1 MRGYMQ
7 YYMMDLINSMG
18 AGGGLA
24 TEIFHGQTEVITAGA
39 SVQLQATPQKLR
51 GGIWFFVKAFNV
63 YIGTTD
69 VKPTDITAIKLV
81 SGSPIFLE
89 GGELSEYWV
98 DSDKDNA
105 KVSWLGW

>member
-7 YYMMDLINSMG
+7 YYMMDLVNTMSRE
-18 AGGGLA
+18 GGMP
-24 TEIFHGQTEVITAGA
+24 TEIFHGQTEVTTAGSPA
-39 SVQLQATPQKLR
+39 QLQAASQKLR
-51 GGIWFFVKAFNV
+51 GGIWFFAKTFSV
-63 YIGTTD
+63 YIGTTA
-69 VKPTDITAIKLV
+69 VKPTETTAIKLV

-89 GGELSEYWV
+89 GGELNEYWV